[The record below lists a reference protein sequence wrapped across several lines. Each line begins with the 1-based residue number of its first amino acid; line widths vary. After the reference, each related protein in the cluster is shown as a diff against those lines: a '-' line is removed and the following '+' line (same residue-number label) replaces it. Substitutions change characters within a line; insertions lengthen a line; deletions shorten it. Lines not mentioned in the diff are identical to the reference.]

1 MMCFNVYNDN
11 CMVYLVMQINYNI
24 NVILFQYVRTYICM
38 HIRLIVNTGLVIW
51 VDQYYKIKVCIAY
64 HFSVICIRYCSVSYT
79 YIIITPCVC
88 HSLVSYIVPHFYTG
102 RIVVRYHISAPLH
115 DVYAHITQSLDIFSQ
130 FQYFMD

>member
-64 HFSVICIRYCSVSYT
+64 HFSVI
-79 YIIITPCVC
+79 
-88 HSLVSYIVPHFYTG
+88 
-102 RIVVRYHISAPLH
+102 RI
-115 DVYAHITQSLDIFSQ
+115 
-130 FQYFMD
+130 